1 MSLRRLGFAALL
13 LALLGALTSALFEIG
28 VRVFAPQVLAQD
40 VPDLW
45 QQDEAIGWKH
55 APNAHVL
62 ANTGDRDVEICT
74 DAAGDRVSCSESAR
88 SDCAGRILVMGD
100 SYVEAL
106 AVPFESTVWRQLE
119 SDTGACTSVA
129 GVSGWGPSQYLAAV
143 RARLAEPGA
152 RFDLVI
158 LSLYLGNDLTD
169 DAEKLPPA
177 KDVQRRPFRLL
188 PAGLSLE
195 ALVDWFYPC
204 NAWLESRSHA
214 YVALRFAIRRL
225 RDPGDVGLYGAP
237 RALRT
242 SQLTRPYLDETARG
256 VGLVAEA
263 ARARRAAA
271 GGRDSRAQPGSR
283 SERRA
288 PAARAARARG
298 RRGHGSRF
306 ARARAQARGSC
317 RRGPRRGPS
326 ADLAREPGT
335 RRLGRA
341 RRALLAARTPEVV
354 RVDSRAGSRAAP
366 RGLSGGSQ
374 AFADGRA
381 ETSPYQRVRFFCSG
395 RMRISETRPKSIATS
410 AVMSAIV

>member
-1 MSLRRLGFAALL
+1 VRLRRLGFAALL
-13 LALLGALTSALFEIG
+13 LALLGAFTSALLEIG
-28 VRVFAPQVLAQD
+28 VRILAPQVLAQD

-55 APNAHVL
+55 TPNARVL

-88 SDCAGRILVMGD
+88 PDCARRILVVGD

-106 AVPFESTVWRQLE
+106 AVPFEQTVWRQLE

-188 PAGLSLE
+188 PAGFSLE
-195 ALVDWFYPC
+195 ALVDWVYPR
-204 NAWLESRSHA
+204 NSWLESRSHA
-214 YVALRFAIRRL
+214 YVALRSAIRRL

-242 SQLTRPYLDETARG
+242 SQLTRLYIDETARG

-271 GGRDSRAQPGSR
+271 GGRDSVRSQVLDPSAERLLRALPALAGDVDMDLASR
-283 SERRA
+283 ELVPRLQAVAGAGRVVDLL
-288 PAARAARARG
+288 PILRARPDPADWG
-298 RRGHGSRF
+298 ERDAHFSPLGHQKWF
-306 ARARAQARGSC
+306 EAI
-317 RRGPRRGPS
+317 
-326 ADLAREPGT
+326 REPV
-335 RRLGRA
+335 RELLRA
-341 RRALLAARTPEVV
+341 
-354 RVDSRAGSRAAP
+354 D
-366 RGLSGGSQ
+366 
-374 AFADGRA
+374 
-381 ETSPYQRVRFFCSG
+381 
-395 RMRISETRPKSIATS
+395 
-410 AVMSAIV
+410 